1 MRTPTTARRIRTL
14 SSSATMCVALL
25 GLPACATL
33 RATVGAYETGPNG
46 ITRPQQ
52 RLREALVRADFTT
65 ALAWSEDDAL
75 LRALNVGVSS
85 YYASQFARSAAMLD
99 SAALLA
105 DDRITISVSKN
116 ALALVTNDLARDY
129 QPRRTERLFIPYYGM
144 LAFSRLE
151 QWEDA
156 AVEARRLTALL
167 EEYATDRSDAERS
180 THATLHYLAAKV
192 FERAGERNEAQVA
205 YRNARALLP
214 AIDDSASG
222 GRTNGDGE
230 VLVVVERGFVAH
242 RATSSINVFFHDS
255 DRDSVRG
262 GSQHPRDHE
271 YVRHD
276 DHDDDDEDG
285 YWLSVA
291 LPSVRRS
298 HRSAGEPT
306 IIVDGASAMTSRISA
321 LLDDAVAADE
331 QRERVSLLARATARA
346 AAKYVITKAVKDKK
360 GEVAGS
366 IANIGASLLERADIR
381 SWHLLPQEISL
392 LRVRVPA
399 GQHGLEVAIGAEPAR
414 VDVGTVSVRAG
425 QTTIAAVRLW
435 NESSPPRIAI
445 K

>member
-1 MRTPTTARRIRTL
+1 LAD
-14 SSSATMCVALL
+14 SAMMVVALL
-25 GLPACATL
+25 GLSACATL

-52 RLREALVRADFTT
+52 RLREALVHADFTT
-65 ALAWSEDDAL
+65 ALGWSEDDAL

-85 YYASQFARSAAMLD
+85 YYASQFARSAAVLD

-116 ALALVTNDLARDY
+116 ALALVTNDMAREY
-129 QPRRTERLFIPYYGM
+129 SPRRTERLFIPYYSM

-156 AVEARRLTALL
+156 AIEARRLTALL
-167 EEYATDRSDAERS
+167 EQYAADRTESERA
-180 THATLHYLAAKV
+180 THATLTYLAGAV
-192 FERAGERNEAQVA
+192 FERAGERDEAQVA

-214 AIDDSASG
+214 VLDDSAVATRAKG
-222 GRTNGDGE
+222 EGE

-242 RATSSINVFFHDS
+242 RATESINIFFHDE
-255 DRDSVRG
+255 DGDSVHGGPRHGRG
-262 GSQHPRDHE
+262 HE
-271 YVRHD
+271 YARRE
-276 DHDDDDEDG
+276 DHDDNGDDG

-306 IIVDGASAMTSRISA
+306 IVVDGTSAATSRMSM
-321 LLDDAVAADE
+321 LLDDAVTADE
-331 QRERVSLLARATARA
+331 QRERASFLTRATARA

-366 IANIGASLLERADIR
+366 LANIGASLMERADIR

-399 GQHGLEVAIGAEPAR
+399 GQHNVAIAVGESGGR
-414 VDVGTVSVRAG
+414 VDVGAVSVRAG
-425 QTTIAAVRLW
+425 LTTIAAVRLW
-435 NESSPPRIAI
+435 NEPAPPLIAI

>member
-1 MRTPTTARRIRTL
+1 ML
-14 SSSATMCVALL
+14 VALL
-25 GLPACATL
+25 GLSACATL

-46 ITRPQQ
+46 IARPQQ
-52 RLREALVRADFTT
+52 RLREALVRADFST
-65 ALAWSEDDAL
+65 ALGWREDDAL

-85 YYASQFARSAAMLD
+85 YYASQFARSAAVLD

-105 DDRITISVSKN
+105 DDRITVSVSKS
-116 ALALVTNDLARDY
+116 ALSMVTNDMARAY

-151 QWEDA
+151 QWEEA

-167 EEYATDRSDAERS
+167 EQYAADRTDSERS
-180 THATLHYLAAKV
+180 THATLHYLAGVV
-192 FERAGERNEAQVA
+192 FERAGERNEAAVA
-205 YRNARALLP
+205 YRNASALLP
-214 AIDDSASG
+214 APSDSVLG
-222 GRTNGDGE
+222 GRTKGDGE

-242 RATSSINVFFHDS
+242 RATESINVFFHDTE
-255 DRDSVRG
+255 RDSVHG
-262 GSQHPRDHE
+262 GGPWHHHDHE

-276 DHDDDDEDG
+276 DHDDDDDDG

-306 IIVDGASAMTSRISA
+306 VFVDGAGAMTSRVST
-321 LLDDAVAADE
+321 LLDDAVTADE
-331 QRERVSLLARATARA
+331 QRERVSILARATARA

-366 IANIGASLLERADIR
+366 IANIGASLMERADIR

-392 LRVRVPA
+392 LRVRLPA
-399 GQHGLEVAIGAEPAR
+399 GQHNLQVAIGAESAR
-414 VDVGTVSVRAG
+414 VDVGAVSVRAG
-425 QTTIAAVRLW
+425 LTTIAAVRLW
-435 NESSPPRIAI
+435 SEPSPALIAI